1 MKLNFKDGKANKV
14 HIFVDGEYRMTVDRD
29 FIAASEYCENMEID
43 EEELAELEKAVS
55 SRRAFNKAVDLL
67 SRRDHAKGELLVKL
81 RQKGFADG
89 AEQALEK
96 LEGYGYID
104 DRRFALNYANELIR
118 LKGFGKRRIVQE
130 LFKKGVERDVIDEV
144 VSELEFD
151 SESLVSIIE
160 RKYSRYLGDEKG
172 VRRTINSLVR
182 MGYGFSEIKEALA
195 EVQQSL
201 EEEAFTDE

>member
-14 HIFVDGEYRMTVDRD
+14 HIFVDGEYSMTVDRD

-67 SRRDHAKGELLVKL
+67 SRRDHARGELLTKL
-81 RQKGFADG
+81 KQKGFADG

-96 LEGYGYID
+96 LESYGYID
-104 DRRFALNYANELIR
+104 DRRFAQNYANELIR

-130 LFKKGVERDVIDEV
+130 LFKKGVSRDIIDEV

-151 SESLVSIIE
+151 IESLVSIIE
-160 RKYSRYLGDEKG
+160 RKYSRYLDDEKG
-172 VRRTINSLVR
+172 VRRTINALVR